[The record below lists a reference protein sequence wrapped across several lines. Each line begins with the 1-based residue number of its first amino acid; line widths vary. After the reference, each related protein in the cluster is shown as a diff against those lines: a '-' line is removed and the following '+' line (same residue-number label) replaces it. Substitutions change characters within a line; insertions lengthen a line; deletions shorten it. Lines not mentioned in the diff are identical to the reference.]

1 MDEGLTMRIGLIGK
15 KLGHSFSKLIHEK
28 LIDQPYELIEL
39 NEQELVEFMTSKEFK
54 AINVTIP
61 YKETVMEYCDEID
74 EQALAIHAVNA
85 IVNRKGRL
93 IATNTDFAGLKL
105 MLEHHNIEIKDKVC
119 CVLGTGGTSKTARA
133 VLKAMGAKEILIA
146 GRNKPAP
153 IISYEELKQHKEIQ
167 VFINATSVGMYPNND
182 EQIIDLSSF
191 DKLEAVAD
199 VIYNPLTTR
208 LCQQAEDLKLKHVN
222 GLEMLVAQ
230 AKVACEFFHDIKIE
244 DDKIN
249 QITAEIYRDMA
260 NIVIIGMPSSGKTT
274 ISKELAKI
282 SDKQFIDIDEEIVHR
297 EQRTIREIFDTEG
310 EAAFR
315 QIETEVCKDIA
326 KHTKQIISCGGGII
340 KNEENMRSLAQNGII
355 FHIRRSLDVLLV
367 DDSRPLSSSKERLKE
382 MEIERM
388 PLYQKYSHFEIDNN
402 TTIEAAL
409 KQIKERF
416 DEVTCN

>member
-1 MDEGLTMRIGLIGK
+1 MDEGLIMRIGLIGS

-39 NEQELVEFMTSKEFK
+39 NKQELVEFMNLKAFK

-61 YKETVMEYCDEID
+61 YKETVMKYCDEID
-74 EQALAIHAVNA
+74 EQGLSIHAVNA
-85 IVNRKGRL
+85 IVNRDGRL

-105 MLEHHNIEIKDKVC
+105 MLEHHHIEIKDKIC
-119 CVLGTGGTSKTARA
+119 CVLGTGGTSKTAKA
-133 VLKAMGAKEILIA
+133 VLKAMGAKEILVA

-153 IISYEELKQHKEIQ
+153 VISYEELKQHKEIQ

-182 EQIIDLSSF
+182 DQIIDLAGF

-208 LCQQAEDLKLKHVN
+208 LCQQAEELKLKHVN

-230 AKVACEFFHDIKIE
+230 AKVACEFFHDINIS
-244 DDKIN
+244 DDKIK
-249 QITAEIYRDMA
+249 QITSEIYRDMA

-274 ISKELAKI
+274 ISQKLAEI
-282 SDKQFIDIDEEIVHR
+282 LDKQLIDIDEEIVCR
-297 EQRTIREIFDTEG
+297 EQRTIRDIFDTDG
-310 EAAFR
+310 EVVFR
-315 QIETEVCKDIA
+315 KLETAVCKDIA
-326 KHTKQIISCGGGII
+326 KQTKQIISCGGGII
-340 KNEENMRSLAQNGII
+340 KNEENMRALAQNGII
-355 FHIRRSLDVLLV
+355 FHIKRSLDALLV

-388 PLYQKYSHFEIDNN
+388 PLYHKYSHYEIDNN

-409 KQIKERF
+409 KQIKELY
-416 DEVTCN
+416 DEITCD